1 MRFVKYRRK
10 REGKTDYRKRL
21 RLLVSGSNR
30 MVIRKTNKHIIL
42 QIIEYFEDGDKVL
55 VTVNS
60 SELKKYGWNKA
71 TGNIPASYLT
81 GLILAKK
88 ALRKSIDSAIVD
100 IGLQTPTKGSRLFA
114 AVKGAIDG
122 GMKISCSDDA
132 FPSIERINGTHISKE
147 MSLLFEKTKNN
158 ILKSV

>member
-10 REGKTDYRKRL
+10 REGNTDYKKRL
-21 RLLVSGSNR
+21 KLLMSGSNR
-30 MVIRKTNKHIIL
+30 LIVRKTNKNIIL
-42 QIIEYFEDGDKVL
+42 QMAEYNENGDKIL
-55 VTVNS
+55 ITANS

-81 GLILAKK
+81 GLIFAKR
-88 ALRKSIDSAIVD
+88 ALKKNIDSAIVD

-122 GMKISCSDDA
+122 GMKIACSEEA
-132 FPSIERINGTHISKE
+132 FPNKERLIGNHISNE
-147 MSLLFEKTKNN
+147 TSLLFEKTKNN